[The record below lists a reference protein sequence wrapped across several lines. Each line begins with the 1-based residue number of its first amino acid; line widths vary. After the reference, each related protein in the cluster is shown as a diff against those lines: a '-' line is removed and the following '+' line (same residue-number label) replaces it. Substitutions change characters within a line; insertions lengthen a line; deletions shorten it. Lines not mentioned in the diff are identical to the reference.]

1 MSQYKYTALRT
12 DGKQVHG
19 KLEAVSVKGAM
30 ATLVDRDLDVKAL
43 KEKKSVLKF
52 EITREKLKLADVMH
66 LSRQLAA
73 FTRAG
78 VPLPD
83 AIQVIEEEAKDKTLR
98 KVLSAI
104 RGELRT
110 GESFSGALRPYE
122 TLFPQFYV
130 DMLRAAELG
139 GTLDRVLEDMSGYIE
154 RDLEARQKIKS
165 AITYPIVI
173 LVSAV
178 ATVVLLAAFVL
189 PRFKMFFESF
199 DAQLPLPTRMLIVV
213 TDFLSAWWLAI
224 IGGLIFLFVAF
235 ALLFKARWGR
245 MQRDRLLLKV
255 PLVGELIRFS
265 IIERFSRLLA
275 AMMEAGVP
283 LPEAMAVLARG
294 TNSLVFEEGLGEVR
308 EAMLR
313 GEGLARPMAQ
323 AKLFPGAVIQMIR
336 VGENT
341 GTLGDQLENTSRYY
355 GHELEYKIK
364 RLTTLFEPAVILFM
378 GLVVGFVAIA
388 LVSAMYGIYSQV
400 NV

>member
-1 MSQYKYTALRT
+1 MSQYKYTALAPG
-12 DGKQVHG
+12 GKEVRG

-294 TNSLVFEEGLGEVR
+294 TNSLVYEEGLGEVR

>member
-1 MSQYKYTALRT
+1 MSQYKYTALGT
-12 DGKQVHG
+12 DGKEVRG

-30 ATLVDRDLDVKAL
+30 ATLIDRDLDVKAL

-83 AIQVIEEEAKDKTLR
+83 AIQVIEEETKDKTLR
-98 KVLSAI
+98 KVLGAI

-165 AITYPIVI
+165 AVTYPIVI
-173 LVSAV
+173 LLSAV

-199 DAQLPLPTRMLIVV
+199 DAQLPLPTRMLIAV
-213 TDFLSAWWLAI
+213 TDFLTAWWLALI
-224 IGGLIFLFVAF
+224 AGLIFLFVAF
-235 ALLFKARWGR
+235 ALLFKTRWGR
-245 MQRDRLLLKV
+245 MLRDRVLLKL
-255 PLVGELIRFS
+255 PLIGELIQFS

-283 LPEAMAVLARG
+283 LPEAMAVLAHG
-294 TNSLVFEEGLGEVR
+294 TSSLVYEEGLGEVR

-388 LVSAMYGIYSQV
+388 LVSAMYGIYNQV
-400 NV
+400 SV

>member
-1 MSQYKYTALRT
+1 MSQYKYTVLGT
-12 DGKQVHG
+12 DGKQVRG

-30 ATLVDRDLDVKAL
+30 ATLIDQSYEVVTL
-43 KEKKSVLKF
+43 KEKKSVLKY
-52 EITREKLKLADVMH
+52 EITRKKLKLADVMH

-83 AIQVIEEEAKDKTLR
+83 AIQVIEEDAKDKTLR
-98 KVLSAI
+98 KILGAI

-139 GTLDRVLEDMSGYIE
+139 GTLDRVLDDMSGYIE

-165 AITYPIVI
+165 AVTYPIVI
-173 LVSAV
+173 LISAV

-199 DAQLPLPTRMLIVV
+199 DAQLPLPTRMLIAV
-213 TDFLSAWWLAI
+213 TDFLTAWWLAI
-224 IGGLIFLFVAF
+224 IAGLIFLFVAF
-235 ALLFKARWGR
+235 AVLFKTRWGR
-245 MQRDRLLLKV
+245 LQRDRVLLKL
-255 PLVGELIRFS
+255 PLIGELIRFS

-294 TNSLVFEEGLGEVR
+294 TSSLVFEEGLGEVR

-400 NV
+400 NI

>member
-245 MQRDRLLLKV
+245 MQRDRLLLRV